1 MSARVGMGV
10 VVAKLPSG
18 EWSPPASIGIGGLGG
33 GFNAG
38 AEMVDFL
45 VVLNSRAAVRSFM
58 TAGSLQLGGNLSLAV
73 GPLGRTGEASAA
85 MNADM
90 QFSAMYSYSVS
101 RGLYGGITIEGT
113 VLIERKD
120 TNEKVY
126 GGSVTPMQILSGQVE
141 MPQFAI
147 PLITRI
153 EEATGKVPFADE
165 DSSVIGNED
174 YNDLGYDAHF
184 DDLYAPPQ
192 SIRRRTAPNA
202 PSPVS
207 YRQRLSGS
215 PMDDLDEQLQSA
227 SLSGRSPSPPPSS
240 RWRPPSVHHRSD
252 PCTARGP
259 STYDAPTF
267 STSSKYRVDSFGR
280 GSSSHSRT
288 RTQDSLAHAAEN
300 PFSDMNA
307 VLDDDI
313 PHTQRYSQLHFQSHS
328 IELPSD
334 NYALLD
340 VDSTQMPTPA
350 SCLRDPDPV
359 QTHPIDLVDPSLLD
373 GDLVV
378 ATHDYKAQRDSDL
391 SFQRGDLIRVTRR
404 TDKLDDWWMGEL
416 VANYREGPP
425 ESGEYVHFNIASM
438 TNIQTGSHQTTLS
451 HSRY

>member
-1 MSARVGMGV
+1 
-10 VVAKLPSG
+10 
-18 EWSPPASIGIGGLGG
+18 
-33 GFNAG
+33 
-38 AEMVDFL
+38 
-45 VVLNSRAAVRSFM
+45 
-58 TAGSLQLGGNLSLAV
+58 
-73 GPLGRTGEASAA
+73 
-85 MNADM
+85 
-90 QFSAMYSYSVS
+90 
-101 RGLYGGITIEGT
+101 
-113 VLIERKD
+113 
-120 TNEKVY
+120 
-126 GGSVTPMQILSGQVE
+126 
-141 MPQFAI
+141 
-147 PLITRI
+147 
-153 EEATGKVPFADE
+153 
-165 DSSVIGNED
+165 
-174 YNDLGYDAHF
+174 
-184 DDLYAPPQ
+184 
-192 SIRRRTAPNA
+192 
-202 PSPVS
+202 
-207 YRQRLSGS
+207 
-215 PMDDLDEQLQSA
+215 MDDLDEQLQSA
-227 SLSGRSPSPPPSS
+227 SLSGRSPSPPPPS
-240 RWRPPSVHHRSD
+240 RWRPPGVHHRSD